1 MLARLLCLAA
11 AAGILASA
19 AGSAAQ
25 AAVGVTSAGHGGLSV
40 PLDHGVAG
48 DDSAGGRQCGPAT
61 CTVRI
66 ASACI
71 YTCMSIRC
79 LFSGRWWLLLLR
91 RATRRAARRAP
102 RPRSAAG
109 TGVRASL
116 TPLGTVEGWSP
127 AACRRSAASLL
138 RPSAAPCTRTAAR
151 WRLPCAAR
159 PRSRV
164 DAALL
169 GHTARVPRIRPA
181 SASRTEPRPSAGDA
195 AS

>member
-79 LFSGRWWLLLLR
+79 LFSG
-91 RATRRAARRAP
+91 
-102 RPRSAAG
+102 
-109 TGVRASL
+109 
-116 TPLGTVEGWSP
+116 
-127 AACRRSAASLL
+127 
-138 RPSAAPCTRTAAR
+138 
-151 WRLPCAAR
+151 
-159 PRSRV
+159 
-164 DAALL
+164 
-169 GHTARVPRIRPA
+169 
-181 SASRTEPRPSAGDA
+181 
-195 AS
+195 